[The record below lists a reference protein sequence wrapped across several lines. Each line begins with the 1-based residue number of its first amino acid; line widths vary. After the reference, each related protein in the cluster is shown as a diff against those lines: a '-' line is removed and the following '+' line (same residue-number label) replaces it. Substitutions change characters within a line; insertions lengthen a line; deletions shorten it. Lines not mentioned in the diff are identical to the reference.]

1 MDILDGIRVLSFNHF
16 LLGPVGTQVLADLG
30 ADVIGIEPTGGS
42 FQRKWG
48 GLNRK
53 VDGETMLQLC
63 GNRNKRS
70 LAIDLKAPEGRA
82 IIEKLITTAD
92 VISENFRPG
101 VMDKLGFGYDAARA
115 IKPGIVYAAASGF
128 GADGPYQNRPGQD
141 LVIQALSGLAN
152 INGSVDQPPTPV
164 GVSAA
169 DHHGA
174 QILAMS
180 ILAALFKRER
190 TGKGCKVDVDL
201 LSAAL
206 DLQME
211 SLVCY
216 ANGEPKSQR
225 APKNIAG
232 WYFPAPY
239 GFYKVAD
246 GHVAISLGSM
256 EAFSKALSIP
266 ALADF
271 DEDATFAKNGEIAAL
286 IQEAVADLTM
296 DQLEEKLESQKLWYS
311 RVNDYDAVMA
321 DPQVQHNGSFLDVES
336 SEGTP
341 ITLLGHP
348 AKYDG
353 ERPGVRL
360 PPQPVGAQTGE
371 ILGELGYSDAD
382 ISGLADAGVIRVHDR
397 STSDD

>member
-1 MDILDGIRVLSFNHF
+1 MDMLDGVRVLSFNHF

-30 ADVIGIEPTGGS
+30 ADVIAIEPTGGS
-42 FQRKWG
+42 FQRRWG
-48 GLNRK
+48 GANRK

-70 LAIDLKAPEGRA
+70 LAIDLKAPQGRS
-82 IIEKLITTAD
+82 IIEQLIATAD

-101 VMDKLGFGYDAARA
+101 VMDSLGLGYDAARA
-115 IKPGIVYAAASGF
+115 IKPGIIYAAASGF
-128 GADGPYQNRPGQD
+128 GADGPYRDRAGQD

-152 INGSVDQPPTPV
+152 ITGSVDQPPIAV

-174 QILAMS
+174 QILAMA

-190 TGKGCKVDVDL
+190 TGEGCRVDVDL

-216 ANGEPKSQR
+216 ANGEPRSQR
-225 APKNIAG
+225 PPANIAG

-239 GFYKVAD
+239 GLYRVAD
-246 GHVAISLGSM
+246 GYVAISLGSM
-256 EAFSKALSIP
+256 DALAKALALP
-266 ALADF
+266 ALAEF
-271 DEDATFAKNGEIAAL
+271 DNDATFAQNGEIAAL
-286 IQEAVADLTM
+286 IQHAVRNLTT
-296 DQLEEKLESQKLWYS
+296 DELETKLETQKLWYS
-311 RVNDYDAVMA
+311 RVNDYEAVLA
-321 DPQVQHNGSFLDVES
+321 DPQIRHNGSFLHVES
-336 SEGTP
+336 SQGTP
-341 ITLLGHP
+341 LTLLGHP
-348 AKYDG
+348 AKYNG

-360 PPQPVGAQTGE
+360 PPQPVGAQTAE
-371 ILGELGYSDAD
+371 ILNEIGYSNHDIAALAAD
-382 ISGLADAGVIRVHDR
+382 GVIRVHPAA
-397 STSDD
+397 

>member
-1 MDILDGIRVLSFNHF
+1 MDILDGVRVLSFNHF

-30 ADVIGIEPTGGS
+30 ADVIGIEPIDGA

-48 GLNRK
+48 GANRR

-82 IIEKLITTAD
+82 IIEKLIATAD

-101 VMDKLGFGYDAARA
+101 VMDKLGFGYEAAKA
-115 IKPGIVYAAASGF
+115 IKPNIVYAAASGF
-128 GADGPYQNRPGQD
+128 GADGPYRDRPGQD
-141 LVIQALSGLAN
+141 LVVQALSGLAN
-152 INGSVDQPPTPV
+152 ITGSVDQPPTPV

-190 TGKGCKVDVDL
+190 TGEGCRVDIDL

-206 DLQME
+206 DLQTE

-216 ANGEPKSQR
+216 ANGAPVTQR
-225 APKNIAG
+225 PPKNIAG

-239 GFYKVAD
+239 GFYKVSD
-246 GHVAISLGSM
+246 GYVAISLGSM
-256 EAFSKALSIP
+256 DALAKALEEP
-266 ALADF
+266 ALANF
-271 DEDATFAKNGEIAAL
+271 NTDEMFSRNGEIAAL
-286 IQEAVADLTM
+286 VQAAVVDLTSEE
-296 DQLEEKLESQKLWYS
+296 LEAKLETQKLWYAP
-311 RVNDYDAVMA
+311 VNDYAAVMA
-321 DPQVQHNGSFLDVES
+321 DPQVQHNGSFIEVES
-336 SEGTP
+336 AAGTP
-341 ITLLGHP
+341 ITLLAHP
-348 AKYDG
+348 AVYNG

-360 PPQPVGAQTGE
+360 PPQPVGAQTAE
-371 ILGELGYSDAD
+371 VLTELGY
-382 ISGLADAGVIRVHDR
+382 ADAEIADLAAANIVGVHAPGE
-397 STSDD
+397 

>member
-1 MDILDGIRVLSFNHF
+1 MNILDGIRVLSFNHF

-48 GLNRK
+48 GANRK
-53 VDGETMLQLC
+53 VDGETMLQLL

-70 LAIDLKAPEGRA
+70 LAIDIKAPKGHV
-82 IIEKLITTAD
+82 IIEELIATAD

-115 IKPGIVYAAASGF
+115 IKPGIIYAAASGF
-128 GADGPYQNRPGQD
+128 GADGPYRDRPGQD

-164 GVSAA
+164 GVSVA

-174 QILAMS
+174 QILAMA

-190 TGKGCKVDVDL
+190 TGEGCRIDVDL

-216 ANGEPKSQR
+216 ANGDAISQR
-225 APKNIAG
+225 APNNIAG

-239 GFYKVAD
+239 GFYRVAD
-246 GHVAISLGSM
+246 GYVAISLGSM
-256 EAFSKALSIP
+256 EALSKALALP
-266 ALADF
+266 ALTEF
-271 DEDATFAKNGEIAAL
+271 DDDATFTQNGEIAAL
-286 IQEAVADLTM
+286 IQSAVRDLQTKELEA
-296 DQLEEKLESQKLWYS
+296 KLASQKLWYS
-311 RVNDYDAVMA
+311 RVNDYAAMMA
-321 DPQVQHNGSFLDVES
+321 DPQVRHNGSFLRVES

-353 ERPGVRL
+353 ERPGVRR
-360 PPQPVGAQTGE
+360 PPQPVGAQSAE
-371 ILGELGYSDAD
+371 ILGEIGYTHDEIA
-382 ISGLADAGVIRVHDR
+382 GLAAAGVIRVHPAA
-397 STSDD
+397 